1 MDIKKGIIIS
11 TSQYKDKNL
20 ICNLLLESEII
31 SFEVISYFNSKKGFT
46 NDIQILNYGE
56 FELYK
61 GPTSYYKLKSCKIE
75 KSLYS
80 NIFENKD
87 NLISYEYIKEIV
99 TKIPP
104 IDYYFKYFKL
114 INLTSEKLINDS
126 KNRIKYLTIFISF
139 YLRFIGYS
147 ISNFLELE
155 VNKAVQE
162 YTKKY
167 GEVVTINS
175 SIFNLFSSLYNS
187 LFNKRYL
194 DALDAV
200 SKCDDKLV
208 FIVFGQISLIFS
220 RLSNITI
227 NSLNLFKNT
236 LIVG

>member
-11 TSQYKDKNL
+11 TSPYKDKNL
-20 ICNLLLESEII
+20 ICNLLLENEII

-61 GPTSYYKLKSCKIE
+61 GPTSYYKLKNCKIE

-99 TKIPP
+99 TKVPP
-104 IDYYFKYFKL
+104 IDEYFKYFKL
-114 INLTSEKLINDS
+114 INLTTEKLINDS
-126 KNRIKYLTIFISF
+126 KNRIKYLTLFISF

-147 ISNFLELE
+147 ISNVLELE
-155 VNKAVQE
+155 INKAIQE
-162 YTKKY
+162 YTKKC
-167 GEVVTINS
+167 GEVVTINN
-175 SIFNLFSSLYNS
+175 SIYNQSSSLYNS

-194 DALDAV
+194 EAFETV
-200 SKCDDKLV
+200 SKCNDKFV
-208 FIVFGQISLIFS
+208 SIVFRQISLIFS

-227 NSLNLFKNT
+227 NSLNFF
-236 LIVG
+236 